1 MDCAHNTGHNETP
14 SHHCPDVRTLLQSIP
29 TGLFRVCS
37 HWYWTMFADSKN
49 MSSKPDQMCQ
59 FHSSSHPGRNTDY
72 YKGEVMHHTSS
83 VSQWIFNTGISM
95 TTVDTQCCESNLCNN
110 QEPPALPESSTNGKK
125 CFTCAASGDCTS
137 TLECKGSEDR
147 CFMFTVPAVG
157 KVKGC
162 ASQSF
167 CSGSLIAQLG
177 AIVDLNCCEGN
188 LCNNALRIGQSILF
202 LLLVPLASFFLFN

>member
-1 MDCAHNTGHNETP
+1 MKLVTIALTCALFSKAYPLDCFE
-14 SHHCPDVRTLLQSIP
+14 CIP
-29 TGLFRVCS
+29 TGIGSCS
-37 HWYWTMFADSKN
+37 QMTKTCPASETKCASVTVAVTTGGKQIPVKMKSCTT
-49 MSSKPDQMCQ
+49 PDQCI
-59 FHSSSHPGRNTDY
+59 SGSLNSG
-72 YKGEVMHHTSS
+72 
-83 VSQWIFNTGISM
+83 IFM
-95 TTVDTQCCESNLCNN
+95 TTINTQCCDSNLCNN

-147 CFMFTVPAVG
+147 CFMVTVPAVG

-167 CSGSLIAQLG
+167 CSGSLNTQLG
-177 AIVDLNCCEGN
+177 AIVDENCCEGN

-202 LLLVPLASFFLFN
+202 LLLVPLASFVLFN